1 MKDGSQKILKRK
13 HLFILSELLNREKKK
28 VDDYLVKVNENNSQC
43 QFDFGKMKLAK
54 KM

>member
-1 MKDGSQKILKRK
+1 
-13 HLFILSELLNREKKK
+13 
-28 VDDYLVKVNENNSQC
+28 LVKVNENNSQC